1 MPEPLLQVN
10 NLKMYFPVR
19 SGIFLRQAGW
29 VKAVD
34 DVSFSIYPGETLG
47 LVGESG
53 CGKST
58 LLRILAGA
66 DKPDGGSIEYGG
78 HNAMKNPKIF
88 REYAGYVPQDNPLF
102 ENLTVS
108 DNLKLWYC
116 DHKDELSDAISL
128 SAMRHIPLSCN
139 YRCSSH

>member
-1 MPEPLLQVN
+1 MPEPLLQVD

-34 DVSFSIYPGETLG
+34 DVSFNIYPGETLG

-58 LLRILAGA
+58 IGKSIVRLLKPPGA
-66 DKPDGGSIEYGG
+66 PSGSTATISPDS
-78 HNAMKNPKIF
+78 P
-88 REYAGYVPQDNPLF
+88 
-102 ENLTVS
+102 
-108 DNLKLWYC
+108 
-116 DHKDELSDAISL
+116 
-128 SAMRHIPLSCN
+128 SAK
-139 YRCSSH
+139 

>member
-1 MPEPLLQVN
+1 MPEPLLQVD

-53 CGKST
+53 CG
-58 LLRILAGA
+58 
-66 DKPDGGSIEYGG
+66 
-78 HNAMKNPKIF
+78 
-88 REYAGYVPQDNPLF
+88 
-102 ENLTVS
+102 
-108 DNLKLWYC
+108 
-116 DHKDELSDAISL
+116 
-128 SAMRHIPLSCN
+128 
-139 YRCSSH
+139 

>member
-58 LLRILAGA
+58 IGKSIVRLL
-66 DKPDGGSIEYGG
+66 KPTGGSIQFNGKTSPRSPSAKCG
-78 HNAMKNPKIF
+78 PCAPIFKWSSRTRRNPSTS
-88 REYAGYVPQDNPLF
+88 ANP
-102 ENLTVS
+102 
-108 DNLKLWYC
+108 
-116 DHKDELSDAISL
+116 
-128 SAMRHIPLSCN
+128 SARL
-139 YRCSSH
+139 

>member
-1 MPEPLLQVN
+1 MPEPLLQVD

-34 DVSFSIYPGETLG
+34 DVSFNIYPGETLG

-58 LLRILAGA
+58 IGKSIVRLLKPGA
-66 DKPDGGSIEYGG
+66 PSGSTATISPD
-78 HNAMKNPKIF
+78 
-88 REYAGYVPQDNPLF
+88 
-102 ENLTVS
+102 
-108 DNLKLWYC
+108 
-116 DHKDELSDAISL
+116 SL
-128 SAMRHIPLSCN
+128 SAK
-139 YRCSSH
+139 